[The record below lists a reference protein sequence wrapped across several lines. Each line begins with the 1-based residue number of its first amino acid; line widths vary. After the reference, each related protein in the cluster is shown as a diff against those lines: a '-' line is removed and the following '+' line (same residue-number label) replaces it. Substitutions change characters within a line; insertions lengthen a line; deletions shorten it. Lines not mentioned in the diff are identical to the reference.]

1 MSSVSSVSGSNQMI
15 YASMNKSQGR
25 PDPAKMAEDLFAKL
39 DTSGQ
44 GYIDKGT
51 LEKALGSMGSS
62 DGNSTSAEAIFKALD
77 TDGDSKITKQEMSDS
92 IKKLADG
99 LQSQVNQMR
108 FGGAGEAGG
117 MPPPP
122 PPQGGNDAGM
132 SKDQLSQMAQSATAS
147 GNTKAAT
154 DLSALVTSF
163 DKADT
168 DQDGSVSVKEA
179 IAFKQSS
186 QTESTSS
193 TSSDTSAS
201 SAPDDAK
208 ILQRLM
214 QLLHAYGSV
223 ASNGDTTDSGSISVS
238 A

>member
-1 MSSVSSVSGSNQMI
+1 MSSVNSVSGSNQMI
-15 YASMNKSQGR
+15 YASMNKAKGR

-44 GYIDKGT
+44 GYIDKST
-51 LEKALGSMGSS
+51 LENALGSMSS
-62 DGNSTSAEAIFKALD
+62 GDSNSASTDAIFKALD

-99 LQSQVNQMR
+99 LQSQVHQMR
-108 FGGAGEAGG
+108 FGGAGDARG

-122 PPQGGNDAGM
+122 PPEGGDDAGM
-132 SKDQLSQMAQSATAS
+132 SKDQLTQMAKSATDS

-154 DLSALVTSF
+154 DLSALVTAF

-168 DQDGSVSVKEA
+168 DQDGKVSFKEA
-179 IAFKQSS
+179 MAFKQSS

-193 TSSDTSAS
+193 SSSDTSAS

-208 ILQRLM
+208 ILHRLM
-214 QLLHAYGSV
+214 QLLHSYGTV
-223 ASNGDTTDSGSISVS
+223 ASNGGTNDSSSISVS